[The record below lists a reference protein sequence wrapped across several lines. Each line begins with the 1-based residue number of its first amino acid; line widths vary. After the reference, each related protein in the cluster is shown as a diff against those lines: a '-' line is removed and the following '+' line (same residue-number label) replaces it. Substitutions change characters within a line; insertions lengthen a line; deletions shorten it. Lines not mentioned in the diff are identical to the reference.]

1 MTRISSL
8 PNLLARSGGGPQP
21 APFPT
26 NTSCIR
32 AFASELSPV
41 VCPHI
46 LARNHPVRAEKPF
59 AFNTPVAEQMLKHAH
74 RPQTRARARPN
85 GVTRCRLSTGR
96 SMMAKRI
103 SGCLGRLEDVG
114 AGLRAR
120 SRDLGRLRK

>member
-32 AFASELSPV
+32 ALASELSPV

-46 LARNHPVRAEKPF
+46 LARNHPARAERPF
-59 AFNTPVAEQMLKHAH
+59 DLNTPVAEQMLKHAH
-74 RPQTRARARPN
+74 RPQTRGRTRMVRLRQAAAPCRLASMVGLAVPN
-85 GVTRCRLSTGR
+85 GFPMLACRLAGQQ
-96 SMMAKRI
+96 
-103 SGCLGRLEDVG
+103 G
-114 AGLRAR
+114 AGRR
-120 SRDLGRLRK
+120 

>member
-26 NTSCIR
+26 HTPCIR

-46 LARNHPVRAEKPF
+46 LARNHPARAEEPF
-59 AFNTPVAEQMLKHAH
+59 AFNTPVAEQMLRHAH
-74 RPQTRARARPN
+74 RPQTRVRPPACRSCAR
-85 GVTRCRLSTGR
+85 GR
-96 SMMAKRI
+96 ALRHHDRQRRSSAF
-103 SGCLGRLEDVG
+103 VG
-114 AGLRAR
+114 IGAVKA
-120 SRDLGRLRK
+120 

>member
-46 LARNHPVRAEKPF
+46 LARNHPVRAERPF
-59 AFNTPVAEQMLKHAH
+59 GFNTPVAEQMLKYAH
-74 RPQTRARARPN
+74 RPQTRAIA
-85 GVTRCRLSTGR
+85 GTGEDF
-96 SMMAKRI
+96 SGHDASDALAKHLDAPTGYR
-103 SGCLGRLEDVG
+103 VH
-114 AGLRAR
+114 
-120 SRDLGRLRK
+120 

>member
-59 AFNTPVAEQMLKHAH
+59 GFNTPVAEQMLKYAH
-74 RPQTRARARPN
+74 RPQTRVRDIGSKHADLTVGDLARRA
-85 GVTRCRLSTGR
+85 GVLPLH
-96 SMMAKRI
+96 A
-103 SGCLGRLEDVG
+103 SGGSALLEK
-114 AGLRAR
+114 AGLV
-120 SRDLGRLRK
+120 DHQHGI